1 MALLG
6 QSRAREREREREREL
21 TIYGTTRPR
30 GKFAIENAMVPL
42 GQVRE
47 SWPSMALLGHAELTK
62 VQKLLESEIKNKNEN

>member
-6 QSRAREREREREREL
+6 QSRAREREREREL

-30 GKFAIENAMVPL
+30 GKFAIKNAMVPL

-47 SWPSMALLGHAELTK
+47 S
-62 VQKLLESEIKNKNEN
+62 